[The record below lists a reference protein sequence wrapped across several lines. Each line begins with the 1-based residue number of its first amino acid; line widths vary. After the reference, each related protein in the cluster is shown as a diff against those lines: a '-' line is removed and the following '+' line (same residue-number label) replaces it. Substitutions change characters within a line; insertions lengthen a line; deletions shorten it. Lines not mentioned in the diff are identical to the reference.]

1 MSEKVDANKDDG
13 GSLWSKMGYTN
24 KDLGPSWGKRV
35 DGNKDHLGV
44 KRMMEEHHGAKKPM
58 LTRMLEDRLG
68 RNGKRY

>member
-35 DGNKDHLGV
+35 DGNKYHLGV
-44 KRMMEEHHGAKKPM
+44 KRII
-58 LTRMLEDRLG
+58 LG
-68 RNGKRY
+68 